1 MPKRNPRK
9 EKGQK
14 MNRVAKARKY
24 RNIPSASFC
33 DMCGLTPEAL
43 KAFESQLADPSGEEA
58 EKMGDALEV
67 DPEYIADAVARRYI
81 VNVPVSYYFDGETL
95 SGYNVSTAVPMPA
108 EYDFT
113 EYGYISAGDFIY
125 GYDRK
130 TNERQGTFI
139 VESDGAYRIAERN
152 GGDLV
157 DEAGYPVN
165 GKPVMRIV
173 FEMAPL
179 ESYIDD
185 LLDMLRTEG

>member
-9 EKGQK
+9 QKRQK

-113 EYGYISAGDFIY
+113 DYGYISAGDFIY
-125 GYDRK
+125 GCDGK
-130 TNERQGTFI
+130 TDAKQGTFI
-139 VESDGAYRIAERN
+139 VKTGEGYQVAERN

-173 FEMAPL
+173 FELSPL

-185 LLDMLRTEG
+185 LLNMLRTEE